1 MLRSCFEFNH
11 RDSPWLTKHSIEIIE
26 QHLNA
31 KSTGFEWGSGR
42 STIWFAQRVKT
53 IHSAEHDKHWFKNV
67 SNEIARKTLLNVTI
81 NMIPLNVRQGGDY
94 VHAFDTLIPPP
105 DFILVDGKLRDL
117 CALRSLN
124 LLKPGGMLIVDNIN
138 RFLPS
143 DSRSPESVPKF
154 DKPSSENWAK
164 FDQITSNWCK
174 VWTCDGITDTALF
187 FKPRN

>member
-1 MLRSCFEFNH
+1 M
-11 RDSPWLTKHSIEIIE
+11 T
-26 QHLNA
+26 A

-42 STIWFAQRVKT
+42 STIWFAQRVKA
-53 IHSAEHDKHWFKNV
+53 IHSAEHDKHWFKKV
-67 SNEIARKTLLNVTI
+67 SNELARKDLLNVTI
-81 NMIPLNVRQGGDY
+81 NMIPLNVRQGQDY

-154 DKPSSENWAK
+154 DKPSSDNWDK

-187 FKPRN
+187 FKPLSQEEISY